1 MLGSKNLLSPYNAFR
16 YKIFFV
22 LKYRFQNLLWNLS
35 ILTGHTLKR
44 GLDLL
49 VILLFSPIFIPTFII
64 ICIAIKLGSYGPII
78 FKQKRVGLGG
88 KEFSFYKFRTMY
100 QGSELELSNIFHL
113 NESKDGVIFKLKKD
127 PRVTRIGRWLR
138 KTSMDELPQIFNVI
152 KGDMSL
158 VGPRPPI
165 RDEVEKYTLEE
176 RKRLLIKP
184 GITCLWQI
192 SGRSDLPFKQQ
203 VNLDKEYIR
212 NRSLLGD
219 INILFKTIPAVLSG
233 KGAY

>member
-1 MLGSKNLLSPYNAFR
+1 MSKSVRLTQSVNNLK
-16 YKIFFV
+16 YKVFYV
-22 LKYRFQNLLWNLS
+22 LKYRLRNLIWNLS
-35 ILTGHTLKR
+35 IILGYTLKR

-49 VILLFSPIFIPTFII
+49 VILLFSPIFIPTFVI
-64 ICIAIKLGSYGPII
+64 ICIAIKIDSYGPII

-88 KEFSFYKFRTMY
+88 KEFNFYKFRTMY
-100 QGSELELSNIFHL
+100 QGSELELSNIYHL

-138 KTSMDELPQIFNVI
+138 KTSMDELPQVFNVI

-165 RDEVEKYTLEE
+165 RDEVAKYSLDE
-176 RKRLLIKP
+176 RKRLLIQP

-203 VNLDKEYIR
+203 VQLDKEYIR
-212 NRSLLGD
+212 SRSIFGD
-219 INILFKTIPAVLSG
+219 IYILFKTIPAVLSG

>member
-1 MLGSKNLLSPYNAFR
+1 MFNSKSYLSTYHSFR
-16 YKIFFV
+16 YNIFFV
-22 LKYRFQNLLWNLS
+22 IKYRFQNFLWNLS
-35 ILTGHTLKR
+35 ILIGHTLKR
-44 GLDLL
+44 SLDIF
-49 VILLFSPIFIPTFII
+49 VIFLFLPIFLPTFII

-78 FKQKRVGLGG
+78 FKQKRVGLCG
-88 KEFSFYKFRTMY
+88 KEFNFYKFRTMY

-113 NESKDGVIFKLKKD
+113 NESRDGVIFKLKKD
-127 PRVTRIGRWLR
+127 PRVTKVGRWLR

-165 RDEVEKYTLEE
+165 RDEVEKYTLDE

-212 NRSLLGD
+212 SRSVFGD
-219 INILFKTIPAVLSG
+219 IKILFKTIPAVLSG

>member
-1 MLGSKNLLSPYNAFR
+1 MLSAKNIFSPYHAFR

-22 LKYRFQNLLWNLS
+22 LKYRLKNLFWNLS
-35 ILTGHTLKR
+35 ILLSHSLKR
-44 GLDLL
+44 SLDIF
-49 VILLFSPIFIPTFII
+49 VILMFSPIFIPTFIL
-64 ICIAIKLGSYGPII
+64 ICIAIKIDSYGPIV

-88 KEFSFYKFRTMY
+88 KEFNFYKFRTMY

-113 NESKDGVIFKLKKD
+113 NESRDGVIFKLKKD
-127 PRVTRIGRWLR
+127 PRVTKIRRWLR
-138 KTSMDELPQIFNVI
+138 KTSMDELPQILNVL

-165 RDEVEKYTLEE
+165 RDEVEKYSLDE

-184 GITCLWQI
+184 GITCIWQI

-203 VNLDKEYIR
+203 VQLDKEYIR
-212 NRSLLGD
+212 NRSILGD
-219 INILFKTIPAVLSG
+219 IKILFITIPAVLSG

>member
-1 MLGSKNLLSPYNAFR
+1 MSRSISLSQSLNNLK
-16 YKIFFV
+16 YKVFYV
-22 LKYRFQNLLWNLS
+22 LKYRLRNLIWNLS
-35 ILTGHTLKR
+35 ILLGHTLKR

-64 ICIAIKLGSYGPII
+64 ICIAIKIDSYGPII

-88 KEFSFYKFRTMY
+88 KEFNFYKFRTMY
-100 QGSELELSNIFHL
+100 QGSELELSNIYHL

-138 KTSMDELPQIFNVI
+138 KTSMDELPQVFNVL

-165 RDEVEKYTLEE
+165 RDEVAKYSLDE
-176 RKRLLIKP
+176 RKRLLIQP

-203 VNLDKEYIR
+203 VQLDKEYIR
-212 NRSLLGD
+212 SRSIFGD
-219 INILFKTIPAVLSG
+219 IYILFKTIPAVLSG

>member
-1 MLGSKNLLSPYNAFR
+1 MGLTQSINNLK
-16 YKIFFV
+16 YKVFYV
-22 LKYRFQNLLWNLS
+22 LKYRLRNLIWNLS
-35 ILTGHTLKR
+35 ILLGHTLKR

-64 ICIAIKLGSYGPII
+64 ICIAIKIDSYGPII

-88 KEFSFYKFRTMY
+88 KEFNFYKFRTMY
-100 QGSELELSNIFHL
+100 QGSELELSNIYHL

-138 KTSMDELPQIFNVI
+138 KTSMDELPQVFNVI

-165 RDEVEKYTLEE
+165 RDEVAKYSLDE
-176 RKRLLIKP
+176 RKRLLIQP

-203 VNLDKEYIR
+203 VQLDKEYIR
-212 NRSLLGD
+212 SRSIFGD
-219 INILFKTIPAVLSG
+219 IYILFKTIPAVLSG

>member
-1 MLGSKNLLSPYNAFR
+1 M
-16 YKIFFV
+16 
-22 LKYRFQNLLWNLS
+22 LLWNITIYS
-35 ILTGHTLKR
+35 GFTLKR
-44 GLDLL
+44 FLDLL
-49 VILLFSPIFIPTFII
+49 VILLFSPIFIPTFLI
-64 ICIAIKLGSYGPII
+64 ICIAIKLDSYGPII
-78 FKQKRVGLGG
+78 FKQKRVGFGG
-88 KEFSFYKFRTMY
+88 REFNFFKFRTMY
-100 QGSELELSNIFHL
+100 QGSELELSNIYHL

-127 PRVTRIGRWLR
+127 PRVTKIGRLLR

-165 RDEVEKYTLEE
+165 RDEVEKYSLDE

-203 VNLDKEYIR
+203 VELDKEYIR
-212 NRSLLGD
+212 SRGILKD
-219 INILFKTIPAVLSG
+219 IYILFKTIPAVLSG

>member
-1 MLGSKNLLSPYNAFR
+1 MFRFKNRISLIQTFR

-22 LKYRFQNLLWNLS
+22 LKYKLKNLAWNLS
-35 ILTGHTLKR
+35 ILVGHSLKR
-44 GLDLL
+44 ALDLF
-49 VILLFSPIFIPTFII
+49 VILLFSPIFVPTFIL
-64 ICIAIKLGSYGPII
+64 ICIAIKLDSYGPII
-78 FKQKRVGLGG
+78 FKQKRVGYGG
-88 KEFSFYKFRTMY
+88 KEFNFFKFRTMY

-113 NESKDGVIFKLKKD
+113 NESEDGVIFKLKKD
-127 PRVTRIGRWLR
+127 PRVTKIGRLLR

-165 RDEVEKYTLEE
+165 RDEVIKYSLDE

-184 GITCLWQI
+184 GITCLWQV

-203 VNLDKEYIR
+203 VQLDKEYIQ
-212 NRSLLGD
+212 NRSVLKD
-219 INILFKTIPAVLSG
+219 IVILFKTIPAVLSG

>member
-1 MLGSKNLLSPYNAFR
+1 MFNYSKLSKSVHILR
-16 YKIFFV
+16 YKVFYV
-22 LKYRFQNLLWNLS
+22 LKYRLKMLLWNITIYS
-35 ILTGHTLKR
+35 GFTLKR
-44 GLDLL
+44 FLDLL
-49 VILLFSPIFIPTFII
+49 VILLFSPIFIPTFLI
-64 ICIAIKLGSYGPII
+64 ICIAIKLDSYGPII
-78 FKQKRVGLGG
+78 FKQKRVGFGG
-88 KEFSFYKFRTMY
+88 REFNFFKFRTMY
-100 QGSELELSNIFHL
+100 QGSELELSNIYHL

-127 PRVTRIGRWLR
+127 PRVTKIGRLLR

-165 RDEVEKYTLEE
+165 RDEVEKYSLDE

-203 VNLDKEYIR
+203 VELDKEYIR
-212 NRSLLGD
+212 SRGILKD
-219 INILFKTIPAVLSG
+219 IYILFKTIPAVLSG